1 MTSHLSSFI
10 LGIGSSLVV
19 PVQRDKRRVLRFSST
34 QVHELEKHFAIQKYL
49 TAHTRERLAKKLHL
63 SLTQIKIWFQNRR
76 YRSRKRQQA
85 KQARL
90 LGIGANSDTKISEVG
105 TLGVQ
110 NNPIHTPL
118 YHPFPDMSLARLTG
132 EQTYLHCYMPG
143 GLSVQEKS
151 GIPFTSLA
159 ESNAGII
166 LPFLCPFSTK
176 TTVPSLS

>member
-1 MTSHLSSFI
+1 MEAHWS
-10 LGIGSSLVV
+10 LGIKEESRAKFCGSH
-19 PVQRDKRRVLRFSST
+19 PPKCT
-34 QVHELEKHFAIQKYL
+34 ELEKQFAIQNYL
-49 TAHTRERLAKKLHL
+49 TAPAREYLAKALDL
-63 SLTQIKIWFQNRR
+63 SRSQIRIWFQNRR
-76 YRSRKRQQA
+76 YRSKRQQA
-85 KQARL
+85 RQARL
-90 LGIGANSDTKISEVG
+90 LAEFGA
-105 TLGVQ
+105 LGVQ

-159 ESNAGII
+159 ESNAGIT

>member
-1 MTSHLSSFI
+1 MY
-10 LGIGSSLVV
+10 
-19 PVQRDKRRVLRFSST
+19 
-34 QVHELEKHFAIQKYL
+34 ELEKQFAIQKYL
-49 TAHTRERLAKKLHL
+49 TAHAREYLAKTLHL

-76 YRSRKRQQA
+76 YRSKRQQA

-90 LGIGANSDTKISEVG
+90 LANSDTKISEVG

-143 GLSVQEKS
+143 RLSVQEKS

-159 ESNAGII
+159 ESNAGIT

-176 TTVPSLS
+176 TTVPSRS